1 MKKIPLGISSYQ
13 KIYDKGCLFVDK
25 TKEIKY
31 VIDNFDF
38 AFFSRPRRFGKSI
51 TLDTIAT
58 LFSKGVDP
66 YFKDTY
72 IAGNNDDGNPLWNE
86 PIYPVVRLDFSGYD
100 TDSIELFREDF
111 ASQLNDYEK
120 EYELK
125 LTPCKGKISKTFKAF
140 HQKFAK
146 KFPKGYVILVD
157 EYDYPLN
164 AFINDKE
171 NFELFRKEL
180 RSFYAKIKESTIC
193 AAIRFMLVTGITR
206 FKDVSIFSAGSNI
219 IDISYDANIA
229 SIVGYTR
236 EDIQKYFKE
245 YIDIAIEKQ
254 HNCSVS
260 SIDSNTY
267 QLYKNSLLDE
277 LALNYDNICY
287 DEFGEQSVYSTWSV
301 NNFFQDVANKS
312 QVEFNDY
319 WFANGGL
326 PTILVNYLQKHLID
340 LSAFNKK
347 KILVS
352 KETFTNPTTLQSMDL
367 NVLMAQT
374 GYLSL
379 VKGNN
384 IRKKCELTIPNLE
397 LRKALSSL
405 TLSNLYGSYFDE
417 VSSDLEDYLI
427 TADPKQ
433 IFDKFNEILAKVPRA
448 NQAFNLDDEYIVKTI
463 IQMFVLGADINCYR
477 EVYES
482 KGRPDLVIELN
493 NRIIVI
499 EFKYVTNS
507 KEVDD
512 KLTEAVAQIKD
523 RDYGQSFDCNKTRL
537 KMAVVYDANEKK
549 LVAFKEC

>member
-13 KIYDKGCLFVDK
+13 KIYDKGCLYVDK

-38 AFFSRPRRFGKSI
+38 ALFSRPRRFGKSI

-58 LFSKGVDP
+58 LFSKGLEP

-72 IAGNNDDGNPLWNE
+72 IAENNEDGTPRWDE

-100 TDSIELFREDF
+100 TDSIESFREDF
-111 ASQLNDYEK
+111 ASQLNDYEE
-120 EYELK
+120 EYGLK

-140 HQKFAK
+140 HQNFAK

-164 AFINDKE
+164 SFINDKE

-229 SIVGYTR
+229 TIVGYTR
-236 EDIQKYFKE
+236 EEIEKYFKE

-254 HNCSVS
+254 HNCNVS

-287 DEFGEQSVYSTWSV
+287 DSFGKKSIYSTWSV
-301 NNFFQDVANKS
+301 NNFFIEASKQEEVL
-312 QVEFNDY
+312 FNDY
-319 WFANGGL
+319 WFTNGGI
-326 PTILVNYLQKHLID
+326 PSILYNYLQSHLID
-340 LSAFNKK
+340 FSAFYKK
-347 KILVS
+347 EISLDPDFFK
-352 KETFTNPTTLQSMDL
+352 NPTTLQSMDP
-367 NVLMAQT
+367 NILMAQT

-379 VKGNN
+379 KKGYKLSD
-384 IRKKCELTIPNLE
+384 IAMLTIPNLE
-397 LRKALSSL
+397 LRRALTKL
-405 TLSNLYGSYFDE
+405 TLSSVFKEFY
-417 VSSDLEDYLI
+417 LEK
-427 TADPKQ
+427 KQ
-433 IFDKFNEILAKVPRA
+433 ELKEFIYKANAQNIFDKFNEILAKVPRE
-448 NQAFNLDDEYIVKTI
+448 NGKYNFENEHQVKTV

-482 KGRPDLVIELN
+482 KGHPDLVIELDD
-493 NRIIVI
+493 RIIVI

-507 KEVDD
+507 KEVND

-523 RDYGQSFDCNKTRL
+523 RDYDQSFDCNKTRL

>member
-1 MKKIPLGISSYQ
+1 MKPQIIAVLSSLA
-13 KIYDKGCLFVDK
+13 IVGMLFAFASCGNFED
-25 TKEIKY
+25 EIKAARSDAY
-31 VIDNFDF
+31 EAGYHQGMEDSGNFYSEEDLEDAYWEGF
-38 AFFSRPRRFGKSI
+38 ENGASEM
-51 TLDTIAT
+51 LDLTGGSDSDIE
-58 LFSKGVDP
+58 
-66 YFKDTY
+66 Y
-72 IAGNNDDGNPLWNE
+72 IAGNNDDGTPLWNE

-229 SIVGYTR
+229 TIVGYTR
-236 EDIQKYFKE
+236 EEIEKYFKE

-326 PTILVNYLQKHLID
+326 PTILVNYLQKHLI
-340 LSAFNKK
+340 
-347 KILVS
+347 
-352 KETFTNPTTLQSMDL
+352 
-367 NVLMAQT
+367 
-374 GYLSL
+374 
-379 VKGNN
+379 
-384 IRKKCELTIPNLE
+384 
-397 LRKALSSL
+397 
-405 TLSNLYGSYFDE
+405 
-417 VSSDLEDYLI
+417 
-427 TADPKQ
+427 
-433 IFDKFNEILAKVPRA
+433 
-448 NQAFNLDDEYIVKTI
+448 
-463 IQMFVLGADINCYR
+463 
-477 EVYES
+477 
-482 KGRPDLVIELN
+482 
-493 NRIIVI
+493 
-499 EFKYVTNS
+499 
-507 KEVDD
+507 
-512 KLTEAVAQIKD
+512 
-523 RDYGQSFDCNKTRL
+523 
-537 KMAVVYDANEKK
+537 VVQ
-549 LVAFKEC
+549 

>member
-72 IAGNNDDGNPLWNE
+72 IAGNNDDGTPLWNE

-229 SIVGYTR
+229 TIVGYTR
-236 EDIQKYFKE
+236 EEIEKNFKE
-245 YIDIAIEKQ
+245 YINVAIEKQ
-254 HNCSVS
+254 HHCKVS

-267 QLYKNSLLDE
+267 QLYKSNLLDE

-287 DEFGEQSVYSTWSV
+287 DSFGKKSVYSTWSI
-301 NNFFQDVANKS
+301 NNFFVDAAEQEKIVFKN
-312 QVEFNDY
+312 Y
-319 WFANGGL
+319 WYDNGGL
-326 PTILVNYLQKHLID
+326 PTILLKYMQSHLID
-340 LSAFNKK
+340 FSAFYE
-347 KILVS
+347 
-352 KETFTNPTTLQSMDL
+352 KEINLDPDAFKNPTTLQTMDP
-367 NVLMAQT
+367 NILMAQT

-379 VKGNN
+379 KKGY
-384 IRKKCELTIPNLE
+384 ELEEMAVLTIPNLE
-397 LRKALSSL
+397 LRRALSRL
-405 TLSNLYGSYFDE
+405 TL
-417 VSSDLEDYLI
+417 
-427 TADPKQ
+427 Q
-433 IFDKFNEILAKVPRA
+433 
-448 NQAFNLDDEYIVKTI
+448 
-463 IQMFVLGADINCYR
+463 
-477 EVYES
+477 
-482 KGRPDLVIELN
+482 
-493 NRIIVI
+493 
-499 EFKYVTNS
+499 
-507 KEVDD
+507 
-512 KLTEAVAQIKD
+512 D
-523 RDYGQSFDCNKTRL
+523 RKS
-537 KMAVVYDANEKK
+537 VV
-549 LVAFKEC
+549 

>member
-72 IAGNNDDGNPLWNE
+72 IAGNNDDGTPLWNE

-267 QLYKNSLLDE
+267 RLYKSNLLDE

-319 WFANGGL
+319 WFTNGGL
-326 PTILVNYLQKHLID
+326 PTILVKYLQNHLID
-340 LSAFNKK
+340 LSTFKK
-347 KILVS
+347 KKFLVS
-352 KETFTNPTTLQSMDL
+352 KEQFKNPTTLQSMDL

-405 TLSNLYGSYFDE
+405 TLSNIYGSYFDV

-427 TADPKQ
+427 TADAKQ

-448 NQAFNLDDEYIVKTI
+448 NQAFNLDDEYIVKTL
-463 IQMFVLGADINCYR
+463 IQMFVLGSDVNCYR

-512 KLTEAVAQIKD
+512 KLTEAIAQIKH

>member
-1 MKKIPLGISSYQ
+1 MALKKEFNAIKKKEFPYCMEVTKYAAQQPFLNLKKALKAYFDSYKKSSTRKVGFPKFKKKSATSGSFYIGGYQVVIKENQTNCKSKDSNIKVSENKQYLKIP
-13 KIYDKGCLFVDK
+13 
-25 TKEIKY
+25 
-31 VIDNFDF
+31 NF
-38 AFFSRPRRFGKSI
+38 GW
-51 TLDTIAT
+51 
-58 LFSKGVDP
+58 V
-66 YFKDTY
+66 
-72 IAGNNDDGNPLWNE
+72 
-86 PIYPVVRLDFSGYD
+86 
-100 TDSIELFREDF
+100 
-111 ASQLNDYEK
+111 
-120 EYELK
+120 K
-125 LTPCKGKISKTFKAF
+125 LTEKIRFKGHINSCVISQHGDRFYASF
-140 HQKFAK
+140 NLE
-146 KFPKGYVILVD
+146 ISED
-157 EYDYPLN
+157 EYKRTHKGN
-164 AFINDKE
+164 EVNTE
-171 NFELFRKEL
+171 H
-180 RSFYAKIKESTIC
+180 T
-193 AAIRFMLVTGITR
+193 
-206 FKDVSIFSAGSNI
+206 
-219 IDISYDANIA
+219 
-229 SIVGYTR
+229 IVGYTR
-236 EDIQKYFKE
+236 EEIEKYFKE
-245 YIDIAIEKQ
+245 YIDIAIEKR
-254 HNCSVS
+254 HNCSIS
-260 SIDSNTY
+260 SLDCNTY
-267 QLYKNSLLDE
+267 QLYKSNLLDE